1 MQTLF
6 KATVLDHSIVILVV
20 VSTKLSLVS
29 LIKLRS
35 KSTLNVKC
43 C

>member
-29 LIKLRS
+29 FIKLRS
-35 KSTLNVKC
+35 KLTLNVKC